1 MTRIF
6 TSIACILFIV
16 ACGNNTPPD
25 AAGTQSESTQ
35 PTDITMHPDYEP
47 GLALVVANDC
57 YNCHKVEDNMI
68 GPPYQ
73 EIAKKYAGDAA
84 AMDMLAEKIMTG
96 GSGNWVVDT
105 VMTPHPT
112 VTKEDAVKIV
122 KYIMLLKE

>member
-6 TSIACILFIV
+6 TSIVCVLLIA

-25 AAGTQSESTQ
+25 ATETPSDSATVN
-35 PTDITMHPDYEP
+35 DITMHPDYEP

-68 GPPYQ
+68 GPPYL
-73 EIAKKYAGDAA
+73 EIAKKYDNDAA
-84 AMDMLAEKIMTG
+84 TLDMLAEKIMTG